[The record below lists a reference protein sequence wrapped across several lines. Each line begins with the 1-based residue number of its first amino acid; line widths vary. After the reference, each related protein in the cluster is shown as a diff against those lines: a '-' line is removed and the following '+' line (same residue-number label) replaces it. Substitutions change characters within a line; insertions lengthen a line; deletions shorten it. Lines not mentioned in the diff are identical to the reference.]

1 MAGVAAVIFD
11 MFETLAHNLPGQ
23 WEETF
28 RHVCQRQRLDVD
40 PARLWQEWRALDR
53 RFRQARTN
61 MEDPEQSPPF
71 KSYAQAWE
79 ESFRGAFRLLGLRGD
94 PVAAARMCT
103 ESMSD
108 RELFPDA
115 KPALAELRRRWRLA
129 LLSNADDAYLLPIVR
144 RYGLAFEAA
153 ISSEQA
159 RAYKPHP
166 AAFRKVLDALGV
178 PPAQCVYVGDN
189 LFDDVLGSK
198 SVGMVAVW
206 LNRNGA
212 ARDPSRPQPDYEIRS
227 LSELPAVVGKAAHCS
242 PSG

>member
-1 MAGVAAVIFD
+1 MSSISAVIFD
-11 MFETLAHNLPGQ
+11 MFETLAHNVPGQ

-40 PARLWQEWRALDR
+40 PSKLWQEWRGLDR
-53 RFRQARTN
+53 HFRQARTN
-61 MEDPEQSPPF
+61 MDAPESSPPF
-71 KSYAQAWE
+71 KSYSQAWE
-79 ESFRGAFRLLGLRGD
+79 ESFREAFRRLGLRGD
-94 PVAAARMCT
+94 PAAAARMCT
-103 ESMSD
+103 QSMSE
-108 RELFPDA
+108 RELFPDV
-115 KPALAELRRRWRLA
+115 KLALAELRKRWRIA
-129 LLSNADDAYLLPIVR
+129 LLSNADDAYLLAIVR

-166 AAFRKVLDALGV
+166 AAFRKVLDALRV
-178 PPAQCVYVGDN
+178 PAGQCMYVGDN

-198 SVGMVAVW
+198 NVGMKAVW

-227 LSELPAVVGKAAHCS
+227 LSELPAVVETAS
-242 PSG
+242 R